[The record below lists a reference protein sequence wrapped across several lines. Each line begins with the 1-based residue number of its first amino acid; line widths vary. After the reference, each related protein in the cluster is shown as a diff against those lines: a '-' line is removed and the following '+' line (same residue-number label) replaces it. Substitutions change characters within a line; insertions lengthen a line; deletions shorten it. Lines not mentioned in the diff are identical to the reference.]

1 MWRFRSLAPRLG
13 RCGLDFA
20 TLPAPIGA
28 FSLAPRLVRLGLE
41 LAMPTSSGDAG
52 EFYIREHHWCPAGG
66 GLWGYA

>member
-20 TLPAPIGA
+20 TLQAPLGA
-28 FSLAPRLVRLGLE
+28 PGAL
-41 LAMPTSSGDAG
+41 
-52 EFYIREHHWCPAGG
+52 YIREHHWFPAGG